1 MKKIIATIILNLFV
15 SHLIISQTLPAG
27 TTAVKPY
34 LASNKVSIGRNPS
47 TLNKLYIEDN
57 STNTYPVD
65 ERDFIK
71 LNNTDITTNSAVT
84 HVMTAGTS
92 GARLELGIFGSNYG
106 NSPYLNNTFANRG
119 TLIARGG
126 SGLVIRSSPSE
137 NGYYAFDG
145 ITFQVGANT
154 PERMRITGDGNVGIG
169 TTAPN
174 AKLQVTNGDVY
185 VENPSRGIILKSP
198 NGTCWRVTIDDTG
211 NFVRNQITCP

>member
-1 MKKIIATIILNLFV
+1 MKKIIATIILNLSVF
-15 SHLIISQTLPAG
+15 HLIISQSLPSG

-34 LASNKVSIGRNPS
+34 LTSNKVSIGSNPA

-71 LNNTDITTNSAVT
+71 LNNTDVTTNSAVT

-106 NSPYLNNTFANRG
+106 NSSYLNSTFANRG

-126 SGLVIRSSPSE
+126 SGLVIRSSPDA
-137 NGYYAFDG
+137 NGYYVFDG